1 MELIIPKAPEPRPPM
16 NEAPLGLWSDDEL
29 DAEDLINLIPTVDE
43 RPPSPINDDRSATAQ
58 LADARR
64 EVARLQQLHVLASA
78 RVCPGPRALF
88 NRKDDGKPD
97 LRHHGFGKAQSEA
110 RGQLVYYLQAVDR
123 FKHHQDRGTHLEALK
138 FMNLSKSNGLP
149 GMCAAYL
156 GMRGRLTKK
165 VMGPELVQEAIDSCP
180 VDCIHS
186 VTLEAL
192 ETLENERR
200 GQTINYKKALVNS
213 GSDQAYRAPPTEAKE
228 MYFGID
234 ESDPEF
240 QEKERRLQER
250 LADEVERQERDAQRG
265 ELVDQIFGDDGGA
278 ELVGEADPAA
288 DMEVA
293 MGIDAYDAGVEA
305 FAEEPTTSL
314 CESDALNT
322 IFSDECAIDDQVS
335 IGICGIGMRREHR
348 ANRAHRPIATL

>member
-1 MELIIPKAPEPRPPM
+1 MLLPASRACLLTAMMLSRRAGIDPRVRLRM
-16 NEAPLGLWSDDEL
+16 
-29 DAEDLINLIPTVDE
+29 DAEDDDVEQLVIAANAEVSEDIDLEEARTDPDYASHEHIDRFEDGEPKQLRFTYVDE
-43 RPPSPINDDRSATAQ
+43 HTCVGCYHCAMI
-58 LADARR
+58 ARCTFFMEEQHGR
-64 EVARLQQLHVLASA
+64 A
-78 RVCPGPRALF
+78 RVFSQDG
-88 NRKDDGKPD
+88 DD
-97 LRHHGFGKAQSEA
+97 
-110 RGQLVYYLQAVDR
+110 
-123 FKHHQDRGTHLEALK
+123 
-138 FMNLSKSNGLP
+138 
-149 GMCAAYL
+149 
-156 GMRGRLTKK
+156 
-165 VMGPELVQEAIDSCP
+165 PELVQEAIDSCP